1 MNMTAEEII
10 EDAMRNQS
18 AKIAYSKALVAAIGE
33 LSNVPKT
40 AANPYFKS
48 KYAPL
53 DAIID
58 ATRPILAKHGLAVM
72 QQPLFM
78 EGTAGVETTIIHEGG
93 YSTTT
98 TLLLP
103 LKDQSP
109 QGVGSAITYA
119 RRYALA
125 AVLGI
130 ASEDDDDGNVSTGL
144 VKQVAAKEAPKR
156 TIEEPKDDRPSVA
169 KVADRKNE
177 SPRPAPAATSTW
189 RNVEITNVKVAAQSK
204 EGAAKRWTLYSVEFD
219 GKAEALT
226 FDEKLFTAAQNMS
239 LAKVDAGVAPNKKDP
254 SKWELVS
261 LTESSGAKENNTTDQ
276 K

>member
-1 MNMTAEEII
+1 MTTFN
-10 EDAMRNQS
+10 EDLGKPSQG
-18 AKIAYSKALVAAIGE
+18 AYSLALVKAIGE
-33 LSNVPKT
+33 LQNVAKT

-53 DAIID
+53 DAIIE
-58 ATRPILAKHGLAVM
+58 ATRPVLLKNGLAIS
-72 QQPLFM
+72 QTPLFM
-78 EGTAGVETTIIHEGG
+78 EGTAGVETTILHKDG
-93 YSTTT
+93 YSTTS

-144 VKQVAAKEAPKR
+144 VKNDTKSVGKE
-156 TIEEPKDDRPSVA
+156 PS
-169 KVADRKNE
+169 K
-177 SPRPAPAATSTW
+177 SPVKEVSKAEVVATSTW
-189 RNVEITNVKVAAQSK
+189 RNVEITNIK
-204 EGAAKRWTLYSVEFD
+204 EIQGKKSTFYAIEFD

-226 FDEKLFTAAQNMS
+226 FDKKLFT
-239 LAKVDAGVAPNKKDP
+239 LANELALVKVDAGVAPGKNDP
-254 SKWELVS
+254 SKWQLVS
-261 LTESSGAKENNTTDQ
+261 LSKTSGATANITPDEKA
-276 K
+276 

>member
-1 MNMTAEEII
+1 MTSEEII
-10 EDAMRNQS
+10 DQAMDEFKNQQ
-18 AKIAYSKALVAAIGE
+18 IAYSKALVAAVGE
-33 LSNVPKT
+33 LSNVAKT

-58 ATRPILAKHGLAVM
+58 ATRPILKKHGLAVI
-72 QQPLFM
+72 QQPLFS

-93 YSTTT
+93 YSSTS

-130 ASEDDDDGNVSTGL
+130 ASEDDDDGNISTGL
-144 VKQVAAKEAPKR
+144 AKKEEARPAVAKILDKKDEAP
-156 TIEEPKDDRPSVA
+156 DA
-169 KVADRKNE
+169 AAD
-177 SPRPAPAATSTW
+177 AAASATGS
-189 RNVEITNVKVAAQSK
+189 RAQSISWAMAK
-204 EGAAKRWTLYSVEFD
+204 SMAA
-219 GKAEALT
+219 
-226 FDEKLFTAAQNMS
+226 
-239 LAKVDAGVAPNKKDP
+239 
-254 SKWELVS
+254 
-261 LTESSGAKENNTTDQ
+261 
-276 K
+276 

>member
-1 MNMTAEEII
+1 METNKS
-10 EDAMRNQS
+10 QQQYS
-18 AKIAYSKALVAAIGE
+18 AALVAAIGE
-33 LSNVPKT
+33 LTNVPKT

-78 EGTAGVETTIIHEGG
+78 EGTAGVETTIIHKEGH
-93 YSTTT
+93 STTT

-144 VKQVAAKEAPKR
+144 VKQAAKKESIQR
-156 TIEEPKDDRPSVA
+156 NIEESQPERPAIA
-169 KVADRKNE
+169 KIMDQKNE
-177 SPRPAPAATSTW
+177 VPRPAGNVTSTW
-189 RNVEITNVKVAAQSK
+189 RGVEITDLKIATQSK
-204 EGAAKRWTLYSVEFD
+204 EGSAKKWTLYSVTFD
-219 GKAEALT
+219 GKHEAMT
-226 FDEKLFTAAQNMS
+226 FDEKIYKLAQE
-239 LAKVDAGVAPNKKDP
+239 LIVERVDAGVAPGKKDP
-254 SKWELVS
+254 SKFELVT
-261 LTESSGAKENNTTDQ
+261 LAKANGAKANVTTDS
-276 K
+276 KE